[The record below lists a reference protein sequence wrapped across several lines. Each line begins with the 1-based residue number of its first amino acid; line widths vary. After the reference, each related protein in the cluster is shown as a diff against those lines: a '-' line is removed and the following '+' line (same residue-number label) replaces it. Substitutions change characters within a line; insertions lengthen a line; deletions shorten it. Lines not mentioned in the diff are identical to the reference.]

1 MAIRQQAENRPAAE
15 WRVLVQEWERSGK
28 TRRAFAT
35 SRGLV
40 PSTLAWWIGKL
51 RRLDRDAGA
60 PGVERAAPAFLPVRV
75 ETPVELPIEARVDER
90 HVEITLA
97 GGDRIR
103 VPVGVDAAWAGQLVA
118 VVRGG
123 ARC

>member
-1 MAIRQQAENRPAAE
+1 LAIRQQAENSPAAE
-15 WRVLVQEWERSGK
+15 WRVLVLEWERGGK

-51 RRLDRDAGA
+51 RRLDREAGK
-60 PGVERAAPAFLPVRV
+60 PGAERAAPAFLPVRV
-75 ETPVELPIEARVDER
+75 EAPAEPVEAGPDRRHIEIA
-90 HVEITLA
+90 LA

-103 VPVGVDAAWAGQLVA
+103 VPVGVDAAWTGPLVA
-118 VVRGG
+118 VLPGG
-123 ARC
+123 AGC